1 MFPVILSTLANADI
15 HDIVSYLDE
24 QSFDAGDCFY
34 DQVNRTLERLEQMPE
49 LGTVC
54 HFGNT
59 GAEIRVWPVRGF
71 PNHLVFYRITP
82 PCRDDQSS
90 ACCTVRP
97 ITKPFFKDK
106 LSLCHRILRC
116 QKNNHYRNTIV

>member
-24 QSFDAGDCFY
+24 QSFDAGDRFY

-82 PCRDDQSS
+82 NVV
-90 ACCTVRP
+90 T
-97 ITKPFFKDK
+97 T
-106 LSLCHRILRC
+106 ILRVLHGSTNYEALF
-116 QKNNHYRNTIV
+116 QR

>member
-1 MFPVILSTLANADI
+1 MLPVVLSTLAQEDI
-15 HDIVSYLDE
+15 YDIASYLAG
-24 QSFDAGDCFY
+24 QSRDTGIRFY
-34 DQVNRTLERLEQMPE
+34 DQVDRTLELLEQMPE

-82 PCRDDQSS
+82 NVM
-90 ACCTVRP
+90 T
-97 ITKPFFKDK
+97 T
-106 LSLCHRILRC
+106 ILRI
-116 QKNNHYRNTIV
+116 QHGSTNYETLFQG